1 MLCIRT
7 NRGCTAYFRGCSEAG
22 ATALRLSNEGLVCS
36 ALEAHHVYECYGL
49 LELQWFHFFKLT
61 KYGPYG
67 VNLNAGIKQDLGI
80 GLCRVICPQELG
92 IILPRRGTGKS
103 GNVIKRD
110 VGKAL
115 VTGVFPDLSEEEVNK
130 MVDAICGEISER
142 DSPIPE
148 TTTQETLKLISAID
162 PQEKESFKELIMES
176 LDKLAADEKNE
187 RNASSWKPGLKQIGL
202 KNLLR
207 QNL

>member
-1 MLCIRT
+1 
-7 NRGCTAYFRGCSEAG
+7 
-22 ATALRLSNEGLVCS
+22 
-36 ALEAHHVYECYGL
+36 
-49 LELQWFHFFKLT
+49 
-61 KYGPYG
+61 
-67 VNLNAGIKQDLGI
+67 
-80 GLCRVICPQELG
+80 
-92 IILPRRGTGKS
+92 
-103 GNVIKRD
+103 
-110 VGKAL
+110 
-115 VTGVFPDLSEEEVNK
+115 

>member
-1 MLCIRT
+1 MLLAFQCRKGLSMLCIRT
-7 NRGCTAYFRGCSEAG
+7 NRGCTAYFRGCSEAE

-36 ALEAHHVYECYGL
+36 ALEAHHGYECYGL

-67 VNLNAGIKQDLGI
+67 VHLNAGIKQDLGI

-176 LDKLAADEKNE
+176 LDKLAADEKTNE
-187 RNASSWKPGLKQIGL
+187 THPVGSQA
-202 KNLLR
+202 
-207 QNL
+207 